1 MKQWLNYFE
10 HNRLHRDEI
19 TWEGAI
25 QIPPH
30 LIAPLL
36 GSLQKFQVGES
47 GQGRHLRKQAAT
59 TQAST
64 YQAAIDLF
72 IKEEQEH
79 ARVMARILQKLN
91 APLLTGHWSDGCF
104 ILLRRLFGLH
114 HELLVLLI
122 PEIIAKRYFRALKDG
137 FTDPI
142 LQTVFSQILRDEE
155 GHLAFHVD
163 FLQRALAPLS
173 LPGRAIL
180 RGLWRLAFRAACLV
194 VILDHRAILR
204 GTGVSLSAFWWDC
217 GLIFDEVAA
226 GIFSCAPTPAIC
238 KCDPSWKSETMQYP

>member
-10 HNRLHRDEI
+10 QNRRHRNTI
-19 TWEGAI
+19 SWEHAI
-25 QIPPH
+25 QIAPGLVPP
-30 LIAPLL
+30 LIR
-36 GSLQKFQVGES
+36 SLQRFQVGES
-47 GQGRHLRKQAAT
+47 GEGKHLRDQAAT
-59 TQAST
+59 QDPN

-79 ARVMARILQKLN
+79 ARLMARVLQKLN
-91 APLLTGHWSDGCF
+91 APLLKQHWSDGCF
-104 ILLRRLFGLH
+104 VLLRRLFGLH

-122 PEIIAKRYFRALKDG
+122 PEIIAKRYFRALKDA

-142 LQTVFSQILRDEE
+142 LQSVFSQILRDEE

-173 LPGRAIL
+173 LAARAGL
-180 RGLWRLAFRAACLV
+180 RGLWRLVFRAACLV
-194 VILDHRAILR
+194 VILDHRSILR
-204 GTGVSLSAFWWDC
+204 GTGVSLTAFWWDC

-226 GIFSCAPTPAIC
+226 GIFSWAPTPAIC
-238 KCDPSWKSETMQYP
+238 KFPTGSKSESIQCP